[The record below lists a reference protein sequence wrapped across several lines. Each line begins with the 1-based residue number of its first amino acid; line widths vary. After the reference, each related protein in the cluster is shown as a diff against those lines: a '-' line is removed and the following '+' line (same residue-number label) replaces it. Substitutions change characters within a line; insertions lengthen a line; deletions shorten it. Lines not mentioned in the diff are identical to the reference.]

1 MRPFQFQMFVVPGGV
16 TAETRPS
23 LDIKM
28 NKKSQSIACRGTVR
42 RIKVLAHVFCA
53 ALVLVACADRAAV
66 AQEVQWIW
74 AAEHKP
80 DQIPQTSCFFR
91 KSFRMVNPEL
101 GQLQI
106 SANDGCEI
114 YFNGKYIGAAQGSER
129 TTRFDLTDHFIVG
142 INVIAIKVDNTKGAT
157 AGLAAAVVV
166 KEKDETKWRMLPT
179 DETWRASLQQ
189 SPRWIQGDFADA
201 QWNQCQVVRHAAP
214 PTPGVAAKAPTA
226 PPGLP
231 TETPPALEN
240 EPVPTAQSELAE
252 TELAEPK
259 PAETLASQTATDLP
273 TLRTTDPSPAPAP
286 DLASPAEPS
295 TDIAPTITAE
305 RPTETSKPEPE
316 KSTYAI
322 SSEFAVSTIV
332 DNSIGSL
339 IAMEFD
345 EWGRLI
351 CSREG
356 GGLVRFDFR
365 LPADS
370 PDRIKSITDKVNSCQ
385 GILALNG
392 NIYVTGQGPDGL
404 ALYRLSD
411 GDNNGSLD
419 QVKSLLKFKGSL
431 GEHGPH
437 GIALGPDGYIYIVVG
452 NASGV
457 AGEVAASSPYASTYE
472 ADIVPRVEDPG
483 GHAVGVKAPGGT
495 IARMRLDG
503 SGLEIY
509 AGGIRNAYDLAFDGN
524 GELFI
529 HDSDM
534 ETDIGTAW
542 YRQTNVFQVQP
553 GAEIGWR
560 SGWASFN
567 TDQPDCIAPIAD
579 TGRGSPTGIV
589 AYNHLAFPRR
599 YHNSLFLGDWS
610 EGRILNVSLSENG
623 GTYKTKTEVFLQ
635 SQPLNV
641 TDLAV
646 GPDGALYFC
655 TGGRGTSGGVFR
667 ITWLGDVPAEVMS
680 PESRKTQLLT
690 FPQPQSAWARQALA
704 KTKLQMG
711 DEWKT
716 VLEAAVVDQDSDAK
730 YRVRALE
737 LLTLYGPSPSK
748 SLIQA
753 AVEDTSPLVRARAA
767 LIMGSR
773 SKASSEDDL
782 IELLADVSPL
792 VRRVACDS
800 LARVG
805 SQPALAQIAG
815 CLKSTDRSE
824 AFAARRLLEKLPV
837 ESWRDEALRS
847 EEIRIVI
854 QSSLALMIS
863 HPNTENAYKVLART
877 AELLSGFISDE
888 DFTDLLRVVQLALTQ
903 GHVDPAQIPAFV
915 KQLSSEFPTK
925 NARVNTEMAKILA
938 YLNATDTEH
947 RYATY
952 FADSADSVQD
962 KLHVA
967 MMLQTIGDRL
977 DSVNRHAIL
986 LCIEQA
992 FAAQGAG
999 SGYYAYLS
1007 AAAENLARL
1016 ITNDDLE
1023 IVLEKGEQWP
1033 HALVAA
1039 FYLLPEKLPPEI
1051 VERLIQIDQAPATRT
1066 DAATRKMHAGILAL
1080 LAGADGEAAVSYLR
1094 KAWQTDETHRND
1106 IALALAQRPDG
1117 DNWAYLVS
1125 SLSSLDKETAGD
1137 VIVKLISVN
1146 RRPRD
1151 GKYYRELIQ
1160 LGLRLKDSGTATI
1173 ALLEHWTQ
1181 QKLTDESANW
1191 QTAIQVWQKWYEKE
1205 FPGEAPISKPDE
1217 PNVSGKWTSAELISA
1232 LSALDNPADVSR
1244 GQRLF
1249 STAQCAKCHR
1259 YGMIGESM
1267 GPELTSLAG
1276 RFTRADMI
1284 DATINPSKIVSDQYR
1299 GKKISL
1305 TNGQTL
1311 NGLVTIGP
1319 NDSWIVLKTDGER
1332 VKIPAEE
1339 VDDISELQTSTMP
1352 EGLLDKLS
1360 AREVGDLVHFLESQS
1375 YGPAAQTAAANSVE
1389 TR

>member
-1 MRPFQFQMFVVPGGV
+1 M
-16 TAETRPS
+16 ALTRPS
-23 LDIKM
+23 LDINMIK
-28 NKKSQSIACRGTVR
+28 NSQSKAYLGGRGHA
-42 RIKVLAHVFCA
+42 KVLTHALCA
-53 ALVLVACADRAAV
+53 ALAICLFADCDAV
-66 AQEVQWIW
+66 AQQVQWIW

-80 DQIPQTSCFFR
+80 DQIPQTSCYFR

-114 YFNGKYIGAAQGSER
+114 HFNGKFIGTAEGSER
-129 TTRFDLTDHFIVG
+129 TTRFDLSDQLIVG
-142 INVIAIKVDNTKGAT
+142 INVIAIKVDNTHGAT
-157 AGLAAAVVV
+157 AGLAAALVV

-179 DETWRASLQQ
+179 GETWRASIQQ
-189 SPRWIQGDFADA
+189 NPHWMTGDFNDA
-201 QWNQCQVVRHAAP
+201 EWNNCQVVRRAAP
-214 PTPGVAAKAPTA
+214 PVAPTIAAKAPTA
-226 PPGLP
+226 
-231 TETPPALEN
+231 TPMIQADAQPALELG
-240 EPVPTAQSELAE
+240 PVPTEQSEVAETKLAEHKPAQSF
-252 TELAEPK
+252 
-259 PAETLASQTATDLP
+259 ASQSALVQPSADVVPSAT
-273 TLRTTDPSPAPAP
+273 TGHRT
-286 DLASPAEPS
+286 EH
-295 TDIAPTITAE
+295 
-305 RPTETSKPEPE
+305 SKPETE
-316 KSTYAI
+316 KSSYTI
-322 SSEFAVSTIV
+322 SSEFAVNTIV
-332 DNSIGSL
+332 DTSIGSL

-356 GGLVRFDFR
+356 GGLLRVDFR
-365 LPADS
+365 LPAEN
-370 PDRIKSITDKVNSCQ
+370 PDRIKTISDKVNSCQ

-392 NIYVTGQGPDGL
+392 SIYVTGQGPDGL

-411 GDNNGSLD
+411 GDNDGSLE
-419 QVKSLLKFKGSL
+419 QIQSLLKFKGSL

-437 GIALGPDGYIYIVVG
+437 GITLGPDGFIYVIIG

-457 AGEVAASSPYASTYE
+457 AGEVAEFSPYATTYE
-472 ADIVPRVEDPG
+472 AEIVPRAEDPG

-495 IARMRLDG
+495 IARLRLDG
-503 SGLEIY
+503 SGLEIF
-509 AGGIRNAYDLAFDGN
+509 AGGIRNAYDLAFDSN
-524 GELFI
+524 GELFL

-542 YRQTNVFQVQP
+542 YRPTSLFQVQP

-560 SGWASFN
+560 SGSASFS

-623 GTYKTKTEVFLQ
+623 GTYATKTEVFLQ

-667 ITWLGDVPAEVMS
+667 ITWRGDIPDEIMN
-680 PESRKTQLLT
+680 PESRKMQLLT

-711 DEWKT
+711 EEWKT
-716 VLEAAVVDQDSDAK
+716 TLEAAVVDPNSDAK
-730 YRVRALE
+730 HRVRALE

-748 SLIQA
+748 SLIRVA
-753 AVEDTSPLVRARAA
+753 LEDPSPIVRARAA

-773 SKASSEDDL
+773 TREAGETDL
-782 IELLADVSPL
+782 IALLEDASPL
-792 VRRVACDS
+792 VRRVALDS
-800 LARVG
+800 LARIG
-805 SQPALAQIAG
+805 AQPGLQQFSAS
-815 CLKSTDRSE
+815 LKSTDRAE

-837 ESWRDEALRS
+837 ESWRDAALGS
-847 EEIRIVI
+847 EEIRVVI

-863 HPNTENAYKVLART
+863 QPNTDNAYKVLART
-877 AELLSGFISDE
+877 AELLSGFISDD
-888 DFTDLLRVVQLALTQ
+888 DFADLLRVVQVALTQ
-903 GHVDPAQIPAFV
+903 GQIDPEQIPAFV
-915 KQLSSEFPTK
+915 LQMSSEFPTK
-925 NARVNTEMAKILA
+925 NPRINAELAKILA
-938 YLNATDTEH
+938 YLNAADIEH
-947 RYATY
+947 R
-952 FADSADSVQD
+952 FAAYLSDSADSAQS

-967 MMLQTIGDRL
+967 MILQTMGDRL
-977 DSVNRHAIL
+977 DTVNRRAVL

-992 FAAQGAG
+992 LAVQGAG
-999 SGYYAYLS
+999 GGYYAYLS
-1007 AAAENLARL
+1007 NAAENLARL
-1016 ITNDDLE
+1016 ITKDDLE
-1023 IVLEKGEQWP
+1023 IVMKNGEQWP
-1033 HALVAA
+1033 HAMVAA
-1039 FYLLPEKLPPEI
+1039 FYLLPEKLPPEM
-1051 VERLIQIDQAPATRT
+1051 VERLIQIDSAPATRT

-1080 LAGADGEAAVSYLR
+1080 LAGADGDAAVSYLR
-1094 KAWQTDETHRND
+1094 KAWQTDETHRSD
-1106 IALALAQRPDG
+1106 IALALAQRPEG

-1125 SLSSLDKETAGD
+1125 SFPSLDKDTAGD

-1151 GKYYRELIQ
+1151 GKHYRELIQ
-1160 LGLRLKDSGTATI
+1160 LGLRLKDSGAASI

-1181 QKLTDESANW
+1181 QKLTNDQSDW
-1191 QTAIQVWQKWYEKE
+1191 QSAIQVWQKWYERE
-1205 FPGEAPISKPDE
+1205 FPGETPISKPDE
-1217 PNVSGKWTSAELISA
+1217 PSVSGKWTSAELISA
-1232 LSALDNPADVSR
+1232 LSAVDSPADTSR

-1259 YGMIGESM
+1259 YGTIGESM
-1267 GPELTSLAG
+1267 GPELTSLAS

-1311 NGLVTIGP
+1311 NGLVTVGP
-1319 NDSWIVLKTDGER
+1319 GDSWIVLKSDGER
-1332 VKIPAEE
+1332 VKIPADE
-1339 VDDISELQTSTMP
+1339 VDDISELRVSTMP

-1360 AREVGDLVHFLESQS
+1360 AREVADLVHFLESQS
-1375 YGPAAQTAAANSVE
+1375 YGPVTQTASAE
-1389 TR
+1389 TGEAR